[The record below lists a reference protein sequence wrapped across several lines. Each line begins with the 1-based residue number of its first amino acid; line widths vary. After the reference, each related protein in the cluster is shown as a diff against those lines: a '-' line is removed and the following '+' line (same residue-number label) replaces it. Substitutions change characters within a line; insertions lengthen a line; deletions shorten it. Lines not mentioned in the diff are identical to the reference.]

1 MVRFLHTADW
11 QLGMK
16 GGSLGK
22 AGEIVRRARIETM
35 RAMISSASEEKV
47 DFVLIAGDLFE
58 SNAVHRDTVE
68 QALDVF
74 DKASGIP
81 IYILPGN
88 HDPLEPDSI
97 YLQRIWRSSPGN
109 VRVLTERRPV
119 ELDQFNTVL
128 YPCPL
133 RQKQSRADPTA
144 WISRQDTE
152 QIRIG
157 VAHGT
162 LDIGLT
168 KEPNFPI
175 NPRKAEESGLDYL
188 ALGDWHSL
196 FIHNDSSGVPRT
208 AYPGT
213 PEGTGFDEKD
223 PGHALVVELEKGGEP
238 QIKVKDCAQL
248 RWMIWEEHIYS
259 SQDVQA
265 LVRKTRKLREP
276 GNIILRLRIEGNV
289 DIETYNMVDELT
301 QLGRDLLYL
310 DIDSGRLRLKPS
322 VKDMVGVIP
331 EGTWRKVAESLEALL
346 SREPGFAQLAEV
358 APEGL
363 EERLRQIQ
371 EWKSQDKLK
380 LRDVDPQI
388 IERALS
394 LLYQLSKEVA
404 E

>member
-22 AGEIVRRARIETM
+22 AGEIVRRARIETT
-35 RAMISSASEEKV
+35 RAMISMASEEKV
-47 DFVLIAGDLFE
+47 NFILIAGDLFE
-58 SNAVHRDTVE
+58 SNAVHRDTIE

-88 HDPLEPDSI
+88 HDPLEPDSV
-97 YLQRIWRSSPGN
+97 YLQRIWKSSPGN
-109 VRVLTERRPV
+109 VRVLTERNPV
-119 ELDQFNTVL
+119 KLGKFNTIL

-144 WISRQDTE
+144 WISGQDTE

-175 NPRKAEESGLDYL
+175 NPHRAEESGLDYL

-196 FIHNDSSGVPRT
+196 FIHKDSSGVPRT

-213 PEGTGFDEKD
+213 PEGTGFDERD
-223 PGHALVVELEKGGEP
+223 PGHALVVELERGGEP
-238 QIKVKDCAQL
+238 QIKAKDCAQL
-248 RWMIWEEHIYS
+248 KWMIWEEHIHS
-259 SQDVQA
+259 RQDIQA
-265 LVRKTRKLREP
+265 LIRKTRKLGEP
-276 GNIILRLRIEGNV
+276 GNTLLKLRIEGNV
-289 DIETYNMVDELT
+289 DIETYNMVEELT
-301 QLGRDLLYL
+301 QLRRDLLYL
-310 DIDSGRLRLKPS
+310 DIDSDKLRLRPS
-322 VKDMVGVIP
+322 VKDMVGVVT

-358 APEGL
+358 PPEEL
-363 EERLRQIQ
+363 ERRLREIQ
-371 EWKSQDKLK
+371 EWRSQDKLK
-380 LRDVDPQI
+380 LRDVDPAI

-394 LLYQLSKEVA
+394 LLYQFSKEVV